1 MSKPLIKQDTIFFQR
16 LMKVAGLYPFS
27 VDGSWGPKT
36 QKASDDFD
44 VEFRRIRALYEEFDS
59 RSEGVIATL
68 LPVAQDAV
76 RRFLSIV
83 KAEYKN
89 DVRLLSGTLTYA
101 EQNALFAKRPVVTK
115 AKGGQSNHNFGIAW
129 DIGIFE
135 RGNYLTGKNKKET
148 DEYRKVAAIVKR
160 EFEKEIEWGGDWKSF
175 TDLPHYQL
183 RTGKSTSEIRVA
195 LESGKAYV

>member
-1 MSKPLIKQDTIFFQR
+1 
-16 LMKVAGLYPFS
+16 
-27 VDGSWGPKT
+27 
-36 QKASDDFD
+36 
-44 VEFRRIRALYEEFDS
+44 
-59 RSEGVIATL
+59 
-68 LPVAQDAV
+68 
-76 RRFLSIV
+76 
-83 KAEYKN
+83 
-89 DVRLLSGTLTYA
+89 VRLLSGTRTYA

>member
-89 DVRLLSGTLTYA
+89 DVRLLSGTRTYA